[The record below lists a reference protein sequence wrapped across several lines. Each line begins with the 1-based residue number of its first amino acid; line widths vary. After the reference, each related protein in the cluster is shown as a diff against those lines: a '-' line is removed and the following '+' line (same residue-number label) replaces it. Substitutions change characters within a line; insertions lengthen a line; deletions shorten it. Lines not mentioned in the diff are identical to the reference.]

1 MENQI
6 KKNRIPTIFKV
17 AGVSFYKK
25 NVNNLS
31 QDEIL
36 NLELESNNKYD
47 SNAIKILN
55 SNKEMIGYI
64 PKEFNI
70 SLSKKFEKIQKKY
83 ILKVKNVHKWDGPTG
98 LEVEFT
104 KE

>member
-36 NLELESNNKYD
+36 NLELDPTNKYD
-47 SNAIKILN
+47 
-55 SNKEMIGYI
+55 
-64 PKEFNI
+64 
-70 SLSKKFEKIQKKY
+70 
-83 ILKVKNVHKWDGPTG
+83 
-98 LEVEFT
+98 
-104 KE
+104 